1 MDIAHAFLFS
11 GGLILFLTT
20 GIWLLSLY
28 LDDSSIADIF
38 WGAGFVLI
46 TLAAYLFSE
55 RSTLQTL
62 LAVLVTVWGGR
73 LTAHIFLR
81 NHGKPEDPRYAAW
94 RRQAG
99 RRWWWYSYFK
109 VFLVQGFLMWAIAAP
124 LLAVQAAVGV
134 RMAPIEAGAG
144 AAIWAIGFFFEA
156 AGDYQL
162 ARFKANPR
170 NAGRVLTVGVW
181 RYTRHP
187 NYFGDAAQWW
197 GFYVLAVS
205 AGGWWTVYSPL
216 IMTLLLLRVS
226 GVTLL
231 EKSMKARPGYED
243 YVKTTSS
250 FFPWF
255 PARR

>member
-20 GIWLLSLY
+20 GLWLLSLY
-28 LDDSSIADIF
+28 LNDASIADIF
-38 WGAGFVLI
+38 WGAGFVLL
-46 TLAAYLFSE
+46 TLAAYLYSE

-73 LTAHIFLR
+73 LTAHISLR

-94 RRQAG
+94 RRQGG
-99 RRWWWYSYFK
+99 RRWWWHSYFK
-109 VFLVQGFLMWAIAAP
+109 VFLLQGFLMWTIAAP
-124 LLAVQAAVGV
+124 LLAVQSAVGV
-134 RMAPIEAGAG
+134 RTAPIAAGVG

-197 GFYVLAVS
+197 GFYVLAVA

-243 YVKTTSS
+243 YVKTTSA
-250 FFPWF
+250 FVPWF

>member
-11 GGLILFLTT
+11 GGLVLFLTT
-20 GIWLLSLY
+20 GLWLLSLY
-28 LDDSSIADIF
+28 LNDSSIADIF

-62 LAVLVTVWGGR
+62 LAVLVTVSGGR
-73 LTAHIFLR
+73 LTTHIFLR

-94 RRQAG
+94 RRQHG
-99 RRWWWYSYFK
+99 SRWWLHSYFK
-109 VFLVQGFLMWAIAAP
+109 VFLLQGLLMWTIAAP
-124 LLAVQAAVGV
+124 LLAVQTAVGV
-134 RMAPIEAGAG
+134 RMAPIEAGVG
-144 AAIWAIGFFFEA
+144 AAVWAIGFFFES
-156 AGDYQL
+156 AGDCQL

-170 NAGRVLTVGVW
+170 NAGRVLTGGVW

-187 NYFGDAAQWW
+187 NYFGDASQWW
-197 GFYVLAVS
+197 GFYLLAVA

-243 YVKTTSS
+243 YVKTTSA

>member
-11 GGLILFLTT
+11 GGLVLFLTT
-20 GIWLLSLY
+20 GLWLLSLY
-28 LDDSSIADIF
+28 LNDSSIADIF

-62 LAVLVTVWGGR
+62 QAVLVTVWGGR
-73 LTAHIFLR
+73 LTAHIFQR
-81 NHGKPEDPRYAAW
+81 NHGKPEDARYAAW
-94 RRQAG
+94 RRRSG
-99 RRWWWYSYFK
+99 RHWWWHSYFK
-109 VFLVQGFLMWAIAAP
+109 VFLLQGFLMWTIAAP
-124 LLAVQAAVGV
+124 LLAVQTAVGV
-134 RMAPIEAGAG
+134 RPVPIEASIAT
-144 AAIWAIGFFFEA
+144 AIWVIGFCFEA
-156 AGDYQL
+156 AGDFQL
-162 ARFKANPR
+162 ARFKADPR
-170 NAGRVLTVGVW
+170 NAGRLLTAGLW

-187 NYFGDAAQWW
+187 NYFGDAVQWW
-197 GFYVLAVS
+197 GFYLFAVS

-216 IMTLLLLRVS
+216 LMTLLLRRVS

-231 EKSMKARPGYED
+231 EKSMKGRPGYED
-243 YVKTTSS
+243 YVETTSA

>member
-1 MDIAHAFLFS
+1 MDIAQALLFS
-11 GGLILFLTT
+11 GGLVLFLTT
-20 GIWLLSLY
+20 GLWLLSLY
-28 LDDSSIADIF
+28 LNDSSIADIG

-46 TLAAYLFSE
+46 TLSAYLFSE
-55 RSTLQTL
+55 RSALQTL

-73 LTAHIFLR
+73 LTAYIFLR

-94 RRQAG
+94 RREGG

-109 VFLVQGFLMWAIAAP
+109 VFLLQGFLMWTIAAP
-124 LLAVQAAVGV
+124 LLAVQTAPGLRSMPAA
-134 RMAPIEAGAG
+134 AGIG
-144 AAIWAIGFFFEA
+144 TAIWAIGFCFEA
-156 AGDYQL
+156 LGDYQL
-162 ARFKANPR
+162 ARFKADPR
-170 NAGRVLTVGVW
+170 NAGGVLTTGVW

-197 GFYVLAVS
+197 GFYCLAVA
-205 AGGWWTVYSPL
+205 AGGWWAFYSPL
-216 IMTLLLLRVS
+216 IMTLLLVRVS

-231 EKSMKARPGYED
+231 EKSMKGRPGYED
-243 YVKTTSS
+243 YVETTSA